1 MTTPTQPT
9 HPNHPSA
16 PALAWA
22 QRLVRFN
29 TVSRESNLALIE
41 CIADHLRGLGVPLR
55 LTYDENRR
63 KANLYAT
70 LGLGKPNGVVLSGH
84 TDTVPWDGQAWTVD
98 PLSAEIRDGRL
109 YGRGSADMK
118 GWIGLVVAHT
128 RAWLQADLP
137 HALHYAFTYDE
148 ETGGFGA
155 RGLIADLEQ
164 AGLLKND
171 AGPRLCIVGEPTSMV
186 PAIAH
191 KGVHRWRCCVRGK
204 AAHSSLTPSA
214 VNAVEAAARVVT
226 HIVGLADEMRATE
239 PRQAG
244 FDVPYSTAAVCV
256 IEGGI
261 ADNVVP
267 EDCRFHYEFRDLPGA
282 DAPAMQARVAAYAAT
297 LQGAMQAVEPSAG
310 FHFENIALMPSF
322 LARADQPAVLLAQRL
337 AGTRQ
342 TTLVAFGTEAG
353 LFQRAGLSTVVCG
366 PGSINQAHQ
375 ADEYVSLAQLAQ
387 AEAFLGG
394 LLRHSDSHGDSN
406 GESDRDSDSPRP

>member
-1 MTTPTQPT
+1 M
-9 HPNHPSA
+9 
-16 PALAWA
+16 AWA
-22 QRLVRFN
+22 QRLVRIN
-29 TVSRESNLALIE
+29 TVSRDSNLALID

-55 LTYDENRR
+55 LTHDGTRR

-70 LGLGKPNGVVLSGH
+70 IGPGKPNGVILSGH
-84 TDTVPWDGQAWTVD
+84 TDTVPWDGQAWTLD
-98 PLSAEIRDGRL
+98 PLSAAVQDGRL

-118 GWIGLVVAHT
+118 AWIGLVVAQT
-128 RAWLQADLP
+128 QAWLEADLP
-137 HALHYAFTYDE
+137 HALHYAFSYDE
-148 ETGGFGA
+148 EVGGFGA
-155 RGLIADLEQ
+155 RGLIADLEE
-164 AGLLKND
+164 AGLLRND
-171 AGPRLCIVGEPTSMV
+171 GAPRICIVGEPTSML

-226 HIVGLADEMRATE
+226 HIADLASELRDSE

-282 DAPAMQARVAAYAAT
+282 DAAAMQDRVAAYAAT
-297 LQGAMQAVEPSAG
+297 LESAMKAVEPSAG
-310 FHFENIALMPSF
+310 FRFENTALMPSF
-322 LARADQPAVLLAQRL
+322 LARPDEPAVQLAQRL
-337 AGTRQ
+337 ADTAQ
-342 TTLVAFGTEAG
+342 TALVAFGTEAG

-375 ADEYVSLAQLAQ
+375 ADEYVSLAQLAR
-387 AEAFLGG
+387 AEAFLQG
-394 LLRHSDSHGDSN
+394 LATGPLQ
-406 GESDRDSDSPRP
+406 P

>member
-1 MTTPTQPT
+1 MPDSPDTPDT
-9 HPNHPSA
+9 PS
-16 PALAWA
+16 PDALAWA
-22 QRLVRFN
+22 QRLVGFN

-41 CIADHLRGLGVPLR
+41 CIADHLRGLHVPVR
-55 LTYDENRR
+55 LTWDDERR
-63 KANLYAT
+63 KANLFAT
-70 LGLGKPNGVVLSGH
+70 LGAGKPGGLVLSGH
-84 TDTVPWDGQAWTVD
+84 TDTVPWDGQDWTHD
-98 PLSAEIRDGRL
+98 PLSAHVADGRL

-118 GWIGLVVAHT
+118 GFIGIVVAQT
-128 RAWLQADLP
+128 RAWLEADLP
-137 HALHYAFTYDE
+137 HALHYAFSYDE

-155 RGLIADLEQ
+155 RGLIADLEE

-171 AGPRLCIVGEPTSMV
+171 AAPRLCIVGEPTSMV

-214 VNAVEAAARVVT
+214 VNALEAAARVVT
-226 HIVGLADEMRATE
+226 HIAGIADDLREHE

-267 EDCRFHYEFRDLPGA
+267 EDCRFHYEFRDLPGVDVA
-282 DAPAMQARVAAYAAT
+282 SLQARVTAYAAT
-297 LQGAMQAVEPSAG
+297 LEGAMRAVEPTAG
-310 FHFENIALMPSF
+310 FRFENIALMPSF
-322 LARADQPAVLLAQRL
+322 RARPDEPAVQLAQRL
-337 AGTRQ
+337 AGTQQ

-366 PGSINQAHQ
+366 PGSIEQAHQ

-387 AEAFLGG
+387 AEAFLRG
-394 LLRHSDSHGDSN
+394 LLGRAPTGH
-406 GESDRDSDSPRP
+406 

>member
-1 MTTPTQPT
+1 MTPSPQSAP
-9 HPNHPSA
+9 PAQPSA
-16 PALAWA
+16 EALAWA
-22 QRLVRFN
+22 QRLVRMN
-29 TVSRESNLALIE
+29 TVSRESNLTLID
-41 CIADHLRGLGVPLR
+41 CIADHLRSLGVPLR
-55 LTYDENRR
+55 LTHDATRR

-70 LGLGKPNGVVLSGH
+70 VGIGKANGVLLSGH

-98 PLSAEIRDGRL
+98 PLSAALQGGRL

-118 GWIGLVVAHT
+118 GWIGLVVAQT
-128 RAWLQADLP
+128 QAWLEADLP
-137 HALHYAFTYDE
+137 HAIHYAFSYDE

-155 RGLIADLEQ
+155 RGLIADLEA
-164 AGLLKND
+164 AGLLAND
-171 AGPRLCIVGEPTSMV
+171 AAPRLCIVGEPTSMV

-214 VNAVEAAARVVT
+214 VNALEAAARVVT
-226 HIVGLADEMRATE
+226 HIAGIADELRDTE
-239 PRQAG
+239 ARQAG

-267 EDCRFHYEFRDLPGA
+267 EDCRFHYEFRDLPGV
-282 DAPAMQARVAAYAAT
+282 DAGALQARVAAFAST
-297 LQGAMQAVEPSAG
+297 LEGAMQAIEPTAG

-322 LARADQPAVLLAQRL
+322 KARADEPAVRLAQQL

-387 AEAFLGG
+387 AEAFLQG
-394 LLRHSDSHGDSN
+394 LGKTGR
-406 GESDRDSDSPRP
+406 

>member
-1 MTTPTQPT
+1 MTTST
-9 HPNHPSA
+9 HPKQPSA
-16 PALAWA
+16 DGLAWA
-22 QRLVRFN
+22 QRLVRLN
-29 TVSRESNLALIE
+29 TVSRESNLTLIE

-55 LTYDENRR
+55 LTYDATRR

-70 LGLGKPNGVVLSGH
+70 VGIGKPGGVLLSGH

-98 PLSAEIRDGRL
+98 PLSADIKDGRL

-118 GWIGLVVAHT
+118 GWMGLVVAQT
-128 RAWLQADLP
+128 RAWLEADLP
-137 HALHYAFTYDE
+137 HALHYAFSYDE

-155 RGLIADLEQ
+155 RGLIADLEE
-164 AGLLKND
+164 AGLLRN
-171 AGPRLCIVGEPTSMV
+171 ASAPQLCIVGEPTLMV

-191 KGVHRWRCCVRGK
+191 KGVQRWRCCVRGK

-214 VNAVEAAARVVT
+214 VNALEAAARVVT
-226 HIVGLADEMRATE
+226 HIAGIADELRATE

-282 DAPAMQARVAAYAAT
+282 DAHAMQARVTAYAAT
-297 LQGAMQAVEPSAG
+297 LEGAMQAVEPSAG
-310 FHFENIALMPSF
+310 FRFENIAQMPSF
-322 LARADQPAVLLAQRL
+322 KARPDEPAVRLAQRL
-337 AGTRQ
+337 AGTQ
-342 TTLVAFGTEAG
+342 ATTLVAFGTEAG

-375 ADEYVSLAQLAQ
+375 ADEFVSLEQLAQ
-387 AEAFLGG
+387 AEAFLRG
-394 LLRHSDSHGDSN
+394 LLN
-406 GESDRDSDSPRP
+406 PSPADQAAAGTA